1 MASKSAQVE
10 THPEPSADSETAPG
24 PLAELSSDSVLA
36 ATTSPVAQPFRASD
50 AWFAGGGSTPDGGAG
65 VSNRDTGGHGN
76 GRAGM
81 GSTALGSGGALSHGP
96 RLVSKRGVCRG
107 LFPHQA
113 LHESGSVTITVEVT
127 PEGDPLSPH
136 VTAEVPRDEGFAQ
149 AARDCVPRLHFEPAT
164 DATGHPIASA
174 SKVRLSF
181 ARSL

>member
-10 THPEPSADSETAPG
+10 THPGPSADSETATG
-24 PLAELSSDSVLA
+24 PLPELSNDSVLA
-36 ATTSPVAQPFRASD
+36 AMTSPEARPFRASD
-50 AWFAGGGSTPDGGAG
+50 ALFASGGSTPDGAAG
-65 VSNRDTGGHGN
+65 VSDRDTGGSGK
-76 GRAGM
+76 GRAGS

-107 LFPHQA
+107 LFPHRA

-127 PEGDPLSPH
+127 PEGSPLSPH
-136 VTAEVPRDEGFAQ
+136 VTAEAPRDEGFAQ

-164 DATGHPIASA
+164 DAAGRPIASA

-181 ARSL
+181 VRSL